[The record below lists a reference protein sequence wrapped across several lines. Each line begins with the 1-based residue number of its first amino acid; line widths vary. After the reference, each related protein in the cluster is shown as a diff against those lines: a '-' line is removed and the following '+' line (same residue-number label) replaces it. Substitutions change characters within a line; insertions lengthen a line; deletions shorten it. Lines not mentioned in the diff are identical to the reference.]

1 MCGRYVLTSR
11 PESLEQA
18 LERSNIK
25 CTKFIDKEKYQSS
38 YNVAPCHFQPV
49 VRVEYDSR
57 ETILHTMKWGL
68 IPSWTKGKPEF
79 SKLIIN
85 CRDDSLKDGK
95 SMFNSMKNRKRCVV
109 VADGFYEWL
118 KKDKKRIPYFIKRK
132 DGNLFLFAGLYDCV
146 KFEDE
151 ENPLYTYTI
160 ITTMSSAPIEFLH
173 DRMPVILENG
183 SEELATWL
191 DPRTPWSPE
200 LVRLLKP
207 FAGELEIYPV
217 SDDVGHVKNNSPDLI
232 IPLDSKKS
240 VIDFFQKK
248 QEIRDDVDATTKME
262 QNEDGDQIKKDD
274 DKVVPAKRS
283 LDTSDDETTSD
294 TKSNKVQ
301 KDEFDIPSSPD
312 PKKESLPST
321 PPSIPKKSL
330 RSTPSKSNKTP
341 KRSLQSTPSKRQ
353 PPRKKKVDNVK
364 ESEKITNYFSTKS

>member
-1 MCGRYVLTSR
+1 MCGRYVVYSR
-11 PESLEQA
+11 LESLEQA

-25 CTKFIDKEKYQSS
+25 CTKWIDKEKYQTS

-57 ETILHTMKWGL
+57 ETILHTMRWGL
-68 IPSWTKGKPEF
+68 IPSWTKEKPEF

-85 CRDDSLKDGK
+85 CRDDSLKEGK
-95 SMFNSMKNRKRCVV
+95 SIFNSMKNRKRCLV

-118 KKDKKRIPYFIKRK
+118 KKDKKRHPYYIKRK

-146 KFEDE
+146 KFE

-160 ITTMSSAPIEFLH
+160 ITTMSSTSIEFLH

-191 DPRTPWSPE
+191 DPRTPWNPE
-200 LVRLLKP
+200 LARLLKP

-232 IPLDSKKS
+232 LPLDSKKS

-248 QEIRDDVDATTKME
+248 QDVTDEKTKME
-262 QNEDGDQIKKDD
+262 PNEDDK
-274 DKVVPAKRS
+274 KVVPAKRS
-283 LDTSDDETTSD
+283 FNTSDDETSFD
-294 TKSNKVQ
+294 KKSNKVQ
-301 KDEFDIPSSPD
+301 EDEFDIPSSPD
-312 PKKESLPST
+312 PKKESSPST

-330 RSTPSKSNKTP
+330 RSTPSKSNRTP
-341 KRSLQSTPSKRQ
+341 KKSLQSGPSKRQ
-353 PPRKKKVDNVK
+353 TPRKKKVDNVK
-364 ESEKITNYFSTKS
+364 ESEKITNYFSTKSS